1 MPSHYGGGE
10 ATVIA
15 WIWARTVKC
24 PNPTCGCQMPLVK
37 TFILSKKKDHEAWVE
52 PIVDGTS
59 ITYQVRQGSCSLE
72 GTVNRKGARC
82 ICCGANVPFEHIR
95 QEGQAG
101 RLGSALMAV
110 VAEGPNGRLYLNAD
124 EEQLKAAEVTR
135 PEDIPNG
142 FIPPNPRNFST
153 PNYGISTF
161 ADLFTNR
168 QLTALT
174 TFSQLIKEAQQQAEA
189 DALEAGWEDDKI
201 PLNKGGA
208 GALAYGQAISVYLA
222 FLIDKLADRSSSI
235 CSWDNG
241 YVKIRNTFGRQAIP
255 MSWDYAEGNPFSD
268 STGSVDSIIG
278 WLTKCLLS
286 IPAEAFGEAKQW
298 SAQNDC
304 GLRQIM
310 ISTDPPYYDNICYA
324 DLADY
329 FYIWLRQSLRSV
341 YPELFRTMLVPKAEE
356 LIATPY
362 RHDNNKIKAK
372 EFFEEGM
379 LQACRQL
386 YQYASDKLPVTIYYA
401 YKQSETKEQAG
412 QKVTSSS
419 GWETMLSAIIKAGF
433 AITGTWPISTEMANR
448 SVASEANALASSIVL
463 VCRKRPASASTISR
477 RRFVTE
483 LSSELQP
490 ALKKLQSS
498 QIAPVDLAQ
507 AAIGP
512 GMAVYSKY
520 SAVLEADGTPVSVRS
535 ALQLINQ
542 ELDACL
548 NEQSGQLDSASRFCV
563 DIYSQ
568 YAFKELPFG
577 EAEVLAKAKNISLDS
592 LIKGN
597 IIKAEKG
604 KVCLVDRSAMELK
617 VSSNDCGWT
626 ICQKLAKA
634 LQEGGIVQCA
644 QIVATNTK
652 ATNAK
657 ELAYRLYTIAERQ
670 GWNQDA
676 LAYNSL
682 IMSWSQISAKA
693 DSLKKQAKAD
703 QGTMF

>member
-1 MPSHYGGGE
+1 
-10 ATVIA
+10 
-15 WIWARTVKC
+15 
-24 PNPTCGCQMPLVK
+24 MPLVNS
-37 TFILSKKKDHEAWVE
+37 FILSKKKDREVWVE
-52 PIVDGTS
+52 PIVDGTA
-59 ITYQVRQGSCSLE
+59 ITYQVRQGLCPLE

-101 RLGSALMAV
+101 RLGSALIAV
-110 VAEGPNGRLYLNAD
+110 VAEGKNRRIYLNAD
-124 EEQLKAAEVTR
+124 EEQLKAAEVAR
-135 PEDIPNG
+135 PEDIPNTDLPEKALG
-142 FIPPNPRNFST
+142 FGTQI
-153 PNYGISTF
+153 YGMVKHYQ
-161 ADLFTNR
+161 LFTNR

-174 TFSQLIKEAQQQAEA
+174 TFSQLVKEAQQQAEA
-189 DALEAGWEDDKI
+189 DALEAGWENDKV

-222 FLIDKLADRSSSI
+222 FLVDKLADYHSSL
-235 CSWDNG
+235 CSWHTSG
-241 YVKIRNTFGRQAIP
+241 EKMSHTFTRQAIA
-255 MSWDYAEGNPFSD
+255 MTWNYTEGNPFSMSSGCFD
-268 STGSVDSIIG
+268 SMLEWV
-278 WLTKCLLS
+278 TKCLQFFS
-286 IPAEAFGEAKQW
+286 AEAFGEAKQW
-298 SAQNDC
+298 NAQSDC

-310 ISTDPPYYDNICYA
+310 VSTDPPYYDNIGYA

-341 YPELFRTMLVPKAEE
+341 YPELFRTMLVPKVEE
-356 LIATPY
+356 LISASY
-362 RHDNNKIKAK
+362 RHENDKDKAK

-379 LQACRQL
+379 SQACRQL

-433 AITGTWPISTEMANR
+433 AITGTWPISTECKSR
-448 SVASEANALASSIVL
+448 LRGIESNALASSIVL
-463 VCRKRPASASTISR
+463 VCRKRSASAPTISR
-477 RRFVTE
+477 RRFITE
-483 LSSELQP
+483 LSNELQP

-568 YAFKELPFG
+568 YAFKELSFG
-577 EAEVLAKAKNISLDS
+577 EAEVLAKAKNISTDS
-592 LIKGN
+592 LIKNGV
-597 IIKAEKG
+597 IKAEKG

-617 VSSNDCGWT
+617 VGSNDCSWL

-634 LQEGGIVQCA
+634 LQEGGIIQCA

-693 DSLKKQAKAD
+693 DSLRKQSEAE

>member
-24 PNPTCGCQMPLVK
+24 PNPTCGCQMPLVNS
-37 TFILSKKKDHEAWVE
+37 FILSKKKDHEAWVE
-52 PIVDGTS
+52 PIVDGTA
-59 ITYQVRQGSCSLE
+59 ITYQVRQGLCPLE

-101 RLGSALMAV
+101 RLGSALIAV
-110 VAEGPNGRLYLNAD
+110 VAEGKNRRIYLNAD
-124 EEQLKAAEVTR
+124 EEQLKAAEVAR
-135 PEDIPNG
+135 PEDIPNTDLPEKALG
-142 FIPPNPRNFST
+142 FGTQI
-153 PNYGISTF
+153 YGMVKHYQ
-161 ADLFTNR
+161 LFTNR

-174 TFSQLIKEAQQQAEA
+174 TFSQLVKEAQQQAEA
-189 DALEAGWEDDKI
+189 DALEAGWENDKV

-222 FLIDKLADRSSSI
+222 FLVDKLADYHSSL
-235 CSWDNG
+235 CSWHTSG
-241 YVKIRNTFGRQAIP
+241 EKMSHTFTRQAIA
-255 MSWDYAEGNPFSD
+255 MTWNYTEGNPFSMSSGCFD
-268 STGSVDSIIG
+268 SMLEWV
-278 WLTKCLLS
+278 TKCLQFFS
-286 IPAEAFGEAKQW
+286 AEAFGEAKQW
-298 SAQNDC
+298 NAQSDC

-310 ISTDPPYYDNICYA
+310 VSTDPPYYDNIGYA

-341 YPELFRTMLVPKAEE
+341 YPELFRTMLVPKVEE
-356 LIATPY
+356 LISASY
-362 RHDNNKIKAK
+362 RHENDKDKAK

-379 LQACRQL
+379 SQACRQL

-433 AITGTWPISTEMANR
+433 AITGTWPISTECKSR
-448 SVASEANALASSIVL
+448 LRGIESNALASSIVL
-463 VCRKRPASASTISR
+463 VCRKRSASAPTISR
-477 RRFVTE
+477 RRFITE
-483 LSSELQP
+483 LSNELQP

-568 YAFKELPFG
+568 YAFKELSFG
-577 EAEVLAKAKNISLDS
+577 EAEVLAKAKNISTDS
-592 LIKGN
+592 LIKNGV
-597 IIKAEKG
+597 IKAEKG

-617 VSSNDCGWT
+617 VGSNDCSWL

-634 LQEGGIVQCA
+634 LQEGGIIQCA

-693 DSLKKQAKAD
+693 DSLRKQSEAE

>member
-1 MPSHYGGGE
+1 
-10 ATVIA
+10 
-15 WIWARTVKC
+15 
-24 PNPTCGCQMPLVK
+24 MPLVK

-52 PIVDGTS
+52 PIIDGTA
-59 ITYQVRQGSCSLE
+59 ITYQVRQGLCPLE

-82 ICCGANVPFEHIR
+82 VCCGANVPFEHIR

-101 RLGSALMAV
+101 RLGSALMAI

-124 EEQLKAAEVTR
+124 EEQLKAADVAR
-135 PEDIPNG
+135 PDDIPNTDLPEKALG
-142 FIPPNPRNFST
+142 FRVQT
-153 PNYGISTF
+153 YGITKHYQ
-161 ADLFTNR
+161 LFTNR

-174 TFSQLIKEAQQQAEA
+174 TLSQLVKETQQQAEA

-222 FLIDKLADRSSSI
+222 FLVDKLADRSSSI

-278 WLTKCLLS
+278 WITKCLLTL
-286 IPAEAFGEAKQW
+286 PAEAFGEAKQW
-298 SAQNDC
+298 NAQSDC

-310 ISTDPPYYDNICYA
+310 VSTDPPYYDNIGYA
-324 DLADY
+324 DLSDY

-341 YPELFRTMLVPKAEE
+341 YPELFRTMLVPKVEE

-386 YQYASDKLPVTIYYA
+386 YQYASDTLPVTIYYA

-463 VCRKRPASASTISR
+463 VCRKRSAEAPTISR
-477 RRFVTE
+477 RRFITE
-483 LSSELQP
+483 LSNELQP

-568 YAFKELPFG
+568 YAFKELSFG
-577 EAEVLAKAKNISLDS
+577 EAEVLAKAKNISTDS
-592 LIKGN
+592 LIKNGV
-597 IIKAEKG
+597 IKAEKG

-617 VSSNDCGWT
+617 VSSNDCSWL

-693 DSLKKQAKAD
+693 DSLRKQSEAE

>member
-1 MPSHYGGGE
+1 
-10 ATVIA
+10 
-15 WIWARTVKC
+15 
-24 PNPTCGCQMPLVK
+24 MPLVNS
-37 TFILSKKKDHEAWVE
+37 FILSKKKDRESWVE
-52 PIVDGTS
+52 PIIDGTAIS
-59 ITYQVRQGSCSLE
+59 YQVRQGPCPLE

-101 RLGSALMAV
+101 RLGSALIAV
-110 VAEGPNGRLYLNAD
+110 VAEGKNGRLYLDAD
-124 EEQLKAAEVTR
+124 EEQLKATEVAR
-135 PEDIPNG
+135 PEDIPNTDLPEKALG
-142 FIPPNPRNFST
+142 FGTQI
-153 PNYGISTF
+153 YGMVKHYQ
-161 ADLFTNR
+161 LFTNR
-168 QLTALT
+168 QLIALT
-174 TFSQLIKEAQQQAEA
+174 TFSQLVKEAQQQAEA
-189 DALEAGWEDDKI
+189 DALEAGWENDKV

-208 GALAYGQAISVYLA
+208 GALAYSQAISVYLA
-222 FLIDKLADRSSSI
+222 FLIDKLADRNSSI
-235 CSWDNG
+235 ASWDNSRDG
-241 YVKIRNTFGRQAIP
+241 ISHTFTRQAIA
-255 MSWDYAEGNPFSD
+255 MNWNYAESNPFSNSSGCFD
-268 STGSVDSIIG
+268 NMLEWI
-278 WLTKCLLS
+278 TKCLLAL
-286 IPAEAFGEAKQW
+286 PAETCGEAKQW
-298 SAQNDC
+298 NAQSDC
-304 GLRQIM
+304 GLRNIM
-310 ISTDPPYYDNICYA
+310 VSTDPPYYDNIGYA

-329 FYIWLRQSLRSV
+329 FYVWLRQSLRSV

-356 LIATPY
+356 LISASY
-362 RHDNNKIKAK
+362 RHENDKNKAK

-433 AITGTWPISTEMANR
+433 AITGTWPISTECKSR
-448 SVASEANALASSIVL
+448 LRGIDSNALASSIVL
-463 VCRKRPASASTISR
+463 VCRKRSASAPTISR
-477 RRFVTE
+477 RRFITE
-483 LSSELQP
+483 LSNELQP

-568 YAFKELPFG
+568 YAFKELSFG
-577 EAEVLAKAKNISLDS
+577 EAEVLAKAKNISTDS
-592 LIKGN
+592 LIKNGV
-597 IIKAEKG
+597 IKAEKG

-617 VSSNDCGWT
+617 VSSNDCSWL

-634 LQEGGIVQCA
+634 LQEGGIIQCA
-644 QIVATNTK
+644 QIVATNAK

-693 DSLKKQAKAD
+693 DSLRKQSEAE

>member
-1 MPSHYGGGE
+1 MPSQYGGGE

-24 PNPTCGCQMPLVK
+24 PNPTCGCQMPLVNS
-37 TFILSKKKDHEAWVE
+37 FILSKKKDREAWVE
-52 PIVDGTS
+52 PIVDGIA
-59 ITYQVRQGSCSLE
+59 ITYQVRQGPCPLE

-82 ICCGANVPFEHIR
+82 VCCGANVPFEYIR

-101 RLGSALMAV
+101 RLGSALMAI

-124 EEQLKAAEVTR
+124 AEQLKAAEVAR

-142 FIPPNPRNFST
+142 TLSGKCRVNVSL
-153 PNYGISTF
+153 YGFDNI

-168 QLTALT
+168 QLMALT
-174 TFSQLIKEAQQQAEA
+174 TFSQLVKETQQQAEA
-189 DALEAGWEDDKI
+189 DALEAGWEDDKT

-222 FLIDKLADRSSSI
+222 FLVDKLADRSSSI
-235 CSWDNG
+235 CSWDISRDG
-241 YVKIRNTFGRQAIP
+241 LRNTFGRQAIP
-255 MSWDYAEGNPFSD
+255 MAWDYAEGNPFSNSSGCFD
-268 STGSVDSIIG
+268 NMSEWI
-278 WLTKCLLS
+278 TKCLLTL
-286 IPAEAFGEAKQW
+286 PAEAFGEAKQW
-298 SAQNDC
+298 NAQSDC

-310 ISTDPPYYDNICYA
+310 VSTDPPYYDNIGYA
-324 DLADY
+324 DLSDY

-372 EFFEEGM
+372 AFFEDGM

-386 YQYASDKLPVTIYYA
+386 YQYASETLPVTIYYA

-463 VCRKRPASASTISR
+463 VCRKRSASAPTISR
-477 RRFVTE
+477 RRFITE
-483 LSSELQP
+483 LSNELQP

-507 AAIGP
+507 ASIGP

-520 SAVLEADGTPVSVRS
+520 SSVLEADGTPVSVRS

-577 EAEVLAKAKNISLDS
+577 EAEVLAKAKNISTDS
-592 LIKGN
+592 LIKNGV
-597 IIKAEKG
+597 IKAEKG

-617 VSSNDCGWT
+617 VSSNDCSWL

-693 DSLKKQAKAD
+693 DSLRKQSEAE

>member
-52 PIVDGTS
+52 PIIDGTA
-59 ITYQVRQGSCSLE
+59 ITYQVRQGLCPLE

-82 ICCGANVPFEHIR
+82 VCCGANVPFEHIR

-101 RLGSALMAV
+101 RLGSALMAI

-124 EEQLKAAEVTR
+124 EEQLKAADVAR
-135 PEDIPNG
+135 PDDIPNTDLPEKALG
-142 FIPPNPRNFST
+142 FRVQT
-153 PNYGISTF
+153 YGITKHYQ
-161 ADLFTNR
+161 LFTNR

-174 TFSQLIKEAQQQAEA
+174 TLSQLVKETQQQAEA

-222 FLIDKLADRSSSI
+222 FLVDKLADRSSSI

-278 WLTKCLLS
+278 WITKCLLTL
-286 IPAEAFGEAKQW
+286 PAEAFGEAKQW
-298 SAQNDC
+298 NAQSDC

-310 ISTDPPYYDNICYA
+310 VSTDPPYYDNIGYA
-324 DLADY
+324 DLSDY

-341 YPELFRTMLVPKAEE
+341 YPELFRTMLVPKVEE

-386 YQYASDKLPVTIYYA
+386 YQYASDTLPVTIYYA

-463 VCRKRPASASTISR
+463 VCRKRSAEAPTISR
-477 RRFVTE
+477 RRFITE
-483 LSSELQP
+483 LSNELQP

-568 YAFKELPFG
+568 YAFKELSFG
-577 EAEVLAKAKNISLDS
+577 EAEVLAKAKNISTDS
-592 LIKGN
+592 LIKNGV
-597 IIKAEKG
+597 IKAEKG

-617 VSSNDCGWT
+617 VSSNDCSWL

-693 DSLKKQAKAD
+693 DSLRKQSEAE

>member
-1 MPSHYGGGE
+1 MPSQYGGEE

-24 PNPTCGCQMPLVK
+24 PNPTCGCQMPLVNS
-37 TFILSKKKDHEAWVE
+37 FILSKKKDHEAWVE
-52 PIVDGTS
+52 PIVDGTA
-59 ITYQVRQGSCSLE
+59 ITYQVRQGLCPLE

-101 RLGSALMAV
+101 RLGSALIAV
-110 VAEGPNGRLYLNAD
+110 VAEGKNRRIYLNAD
-124 EEQLKAAEVTR
+124 EEQLKAAEVAR
-135 PEDIPNG
+135 PEDIPNTDLPEKALG
-142 FIPPNPRNFST
+142 FGTQI
-153 PNYGISTF
+153 YGMVKHYQ
-161 ADLFTNR
+161 LFTNR

-174 TFSQLIKEAQQQAEA
+174 TFSQLVKEAQQQAEA
-189 DALEAGWEDDKI
+189 DALEAGWENDKV

-222 FLIDKLADRSSSI
+222 FLVDKLADYHSSL
-235 CSWDNG
+235 CSWHTSG
-241 YVKIRNTFGRQAIP
+241 EKMSHTFTRQAIA
-255 MSWDYAEGNPFSD
+255 MTWNYTEGNPFSMSSGCFD
-268 STGSVDSIIG
+268 SMLEWV
-278 WLTKCLLS
+278 TKCLQFFS
-286 IPAEAFGEAKQW
+286 AEAFGEAKQW
-298 SAQNDC
+298 NAQSDC

-310 ISTDPPYYDNICYA
+310 VSTDPPYYDNIGYA

-341 YPELFRTMLVPKAEE
+341 YPELFRTMLVPKVEE
-356 LIATPY
+356 LISASY
-362 RHDNNKIKAK
+362 RHENDKDKAK

-379 LQACRQL
+379 SQACRQL

-433 AITGTWPISTEMANR
+433 AITGTWPISTECKSR
-448 SVASEANALASSIVL
+448 LRGIESNALASSIVL
-463 VCRKRPASASTISR
+463 VCRKRSASAPTISR
-477 RRFVTE
+477 RRFITE
-483 LSSELQP
+483 LSNELQP

-568 YAFKELPFG
+568 YAFKELSFG
-577 EAEVLAKAKNISLDS
+577 EAEVLAKAKNISTDS
-592 LIKGN
+592 LIKNGV
-597 IIKAEKG
+597 IKAEKG

-617 VSSNDCGWT
+617 VGSNDCSWL

-634 LQEGGIVQCA
+634 LQEGGIIQCA
-644 QIVATNTK
+644 QIVATNAK

-693 DSLKKQAKAD
+693 DSLRKQSEAE

>member
-52 PIVDGTS
+52 PIIDGTA
-59 ITYQVRQGSCSLE
+59 ITYQVRQGLCSLE

-101 RLGSALMAV
+101 RLGSALMAI
-110 VAEGPNGRLYLNAD
+110 VAESPNGRLYLNAD
-124 EEQLKAAEVTR
+124 EEQLKAAEVAR
-135 PEDIPNG
+135 PDDIPNTDLPEKALG
-142 FIPPNPRNFST
+142 FGTQI
-153 PNYGISTF
+153 YGMVKHYQ
-161 ADLFTNR
+161 LFTNR

-174 TFSQLIKEAQQQAEA
+174 TFSQLVKEAQQQAEA
-189 DALEAGWEDDKI
+189 DALEAGWENDKV

-208 GALAYGQAISVYLA
+208 GALAYSQAISVYLA
-222 FLIDKLADRSSSI
+222 FLIDKLADRNSSI
-235 CSWDNG
+235 TSWDNSRDG
-241 YVKIRNTFGRQAIP
+241 ISHTFIRQAIP
-255 MSWDYAEGNPFSD
+255 MVWDYAEGNPFSNSSGCFD
-268 STGSVDSIIG
+268 NMLEWI
-278 WLTKCLLS
+278 TKCLLTL
-286 IPAEAFGEAKQW
+286 PAETFAEAKQW
-298 SAQNDC
+298 NAQTDC

-310 ISTDPPYYDNICYA
+310 VSTDPPYYDNIGYA

-329 FYIWLRQSLRSV
+329 FYIWLRRSLRSV
-341 YPELFRTMLVPKAEE
+341 YPEIFRTMLVSKAEE

-386 YQYASDKLPVTIYYA
+386 YQYASDTLPVTIYYA

-433 AITGTWPISTEMANR
+433 AVTGTWPISTELKNR
-448 SVASEANALASSIVL
+448 IRGIDSNALASSIVL
-463 VCRKRPASASTISR
+463 VCRKRSASAPTISR
-477 RRFVTE
+477 RRFITE
-483 LSSELQP
+483 LSNELQP

-577 EAEVLAKAKNISLDS
+577 EAEVLAKAKNISTDS
-592 LIKGN
+592 LIKNGV
-597 IIKAEKG
+597 IKAEKG

-617 VSSNDCGWT
+617 ISSNDCSWL

-693 DSLKKQAKAD
+693 DSLKKQSEAE

>member
-1 MPSHYGGGE
+1 
-10 ATVIA
+10 
-15 WIWARTVKC
+15 
-24 PNPTCGCQMPLVK
+24 MPLVK

-52 PIVDGTS
+52 PIIDGTA
-59 ITYQVRQGSCSLE
+59 ITYQVRQGLCPLE

-101 RLGSALMAV
+101 RLGSALMAI

-124 EEQLKAAEVTR
+124 EEQLKAAEVAR
-135 PEDIPNG
+135 PEDIPSG
-142 FIPPNPRNFST
+142 FIPPNPRNFNT

-174 TFSQLIKEAQQQAEA
+174 TFSQLIKKVQQQAEA
-189 DALEAGWEDDKI
+189 DALEAGWEDDKT

-222 FLIDKLADRSSSI
+222 FLVDKLADYHSSI
-235 CSWDNG
+235 CTWNISG
-241 YVKIRNTFGRQAIP
+241 EKMSHTFTRQAIP
-255 MSWDYAEGNPFSD
+255 MAWDYAEGNPLCG
-268 STGSVDSIIG
+268 STGSIDSMLEWI
-278 WLTKCLLS
+278 TKCLLTL
-286 IPAEAFGEAKQW
+286 PAEAFGEAKQW
-298 SAQNDC
+298 NAQSDC

-310 ISTDPPYYDNICYA
+310 LSTDPPYYDNIGYA

-362 RHDNNKIKAK
+362 RHENNKAKAK
-372 EFFEEGM
+372 AFFEEGM

-386 YQYASDKLPVTIYYA
+386 YQYASDKLPITIYYA
-401 YKQSETKEQAG
+401 YKHSETKEQAG

-433 AITGTWPISTEMANR
+433 TITGTWPISTEKVGR
-448 SVASEANALASSIVL
+448 SVSIESNALASSIVL
-463 VCRKRPASASTISR
+463 VCRKRSASAPTISR
-477 RRFVTE
+477 RRFITE
-483 LSSELQP
+483 LSNELQP

-568 YAFKELPFG
+568 YAFKELSFG
-577 EAEVLAKAKNISLDS
+577 EAEVLAKAKNISTDS
-592 LIKGN
+592 LIKNGV
-597 IIKAEKG
+597 IRAEKG

-617 VSSNDCGWT
+617 VGSNDCSWL

-634 LQEGGIVQCA
+634 LQEGGIIQCA
-644 QIVATNTK
+644 QIVATNAK

-693 DSLKKQAKAD
+693 DSLRKQSEAE

>member
-1 MPSHYGGGE
+1 MPSQYGGGE

-24 PNPTCGCQMPLVK
+24 PNPTCGCQMPLVSS
-37 TFILSKKKDHEAWVE
+37 FILSKKKDHEAWVE
-52 PIVDGTS
+52 PIVDGTA
-59 ITYQVRQGSCSLE
+59 ITYQVRQGPCPLE

-101 RLGSALMAV
+101 RLGSALMAI

-124 EEQLKAAEVTR
+124 AEQLKAAEVAR
-135 PEDIPNG
+135 PEDIPSGTLSGKCRVNVSLYG
-142 FIPPNPRNFST
+142 FDSIT
-153 PNYGISTF
+153 
-161 ADLFTNR
+161 DLFTNR

-174 TFSQLIKEAQQQAEA
+174 TFSQLIKEVQQQAEV
-189 DALEAGWEDDKI
+189 DALEAGWENDKV

-208 GALAYGQAISVYLA
+208 GALAYSQAISVYLA
-222 FLIDKLADRSSSI
+222 FLVDKLADYHSSI
-235 CSWDNG
+235 CSWNVGRDI
-241 YVKIRNTFGRQAIP
+241 IRNTFGRQAIP
-255 MSWDYAEGNPFSD
+255 MTWDYAEGNPLCG
-268 STGSVDSIIG
+268 STGSIDSMLEWI
-278 WLTKCLLS
+278 TKCLLTL
-286 IPAEAFGEAKQW
+286 PAEAFGEAKQW
-298 SAQNDC
+298 NAQSDC

-310 ISTDPPYYDNICYA
+310 LSTDPPYYDNIGYA
-324 DLADY
+324 DLSDY

-341 YPELFRTMLVPKAEE
+341 YPELFRTMLVPKVEE

-362 RHDNNKIKAK
+362 RHENNKAKAK
-372 EFFEEGM
+372 AFFEDGM
-379 LQACRQL
+379 LQACRQF

-463 VCRKRPASASTISR
+463 VCRKRSASAPTISR
-477 RRFVTE
+477 RRFITE
-483 LSSELQP
+483 LSNELQP

-577 EAEVLAKAKNISLDS
+577 EAEVLAKAKNISTDS
-592 LIKGN
+592 LIKNGV
-597 IIKAEKG
+597 IKAEKG

-617 VSSNDCGWT
+617 VSSNDCSWL

-634 LQEGGIVQCA
+634 LQEGGIIQCA
-644 QIVATNTK
+644 QIVATNAK

-693 DSLKKQAKAD
+693 DSLRKQSEAE

>member
-1 MPSHYGGGE
+1 MPSHYGGEE

-24 PNPTCGCQMPLVK
+24 PNPTCGCQMPLVSS
-37 TFILSKKKDHEAWVE
+37 FILSKKKDHEAWVE
-52 PIVDGTS
+52 PIVDGTA
-59 ITYQVRQGSCSLE
+59 ITYQVRQGPCPLE

-82 ICCGANVPFEHIR
+82 ICCGANVPFEYIR

-101 RLGSALMAV
+101 RLGSALMAI

-124 EEQLKAAEVTR
+124 EEQLKAAEVAR
-135 PEDIPNG
+135 PDDIPNG
-142 FIPPNPRNFST
+142 VLPEKALGFRVQT
-153 PNYGISTF
+153 YGITKHYQ
-161 ADLFTNR
+161 LFTNR

-174 TFSQLIKEAQQQAEA
+174 TFSQLVKEAQQQAEA
-189 DALEAGWEDDKI
+189 DALEAGWENDKV

-208 GALAYGQAISVYLA
+208 GALAYSQAISVYLA
-222 FLIDKLADRSSSI
+222 FLIDKLADRNSSI
-235 CSWDNG
+235 TSWDNSRDG
-241 YVKIRNTFGRQAIP
+241 ISHTFIRQAIP
-255 MSWDYAEGNPFSD
+255 MVWDYAEGNPFSNSSGCFD
-268 STGSVDSIIG
+268 NMLEWI
-278 WLTKCLLS
+278 TKCLLTL
-286 IPAEAFGEAKQW
+286 PAETFAEAKQW
-298 SAQNDC
+298 NAQTDC

-310 ISTDPPYYDNICYA
+310 VSTDPPYYDNIGYA

-341 YPELFRTMLVPKAEE
+341 YPEIFRTMLVPKAEE

-386 YQYASDKLPVTIYYA
+386 YQYASDTLPVTIYYA

-433 AITGTWPISTEMANR
+433 AVTGTWPISTELKNR
-448 SVASEANALASSIVL
+448 IRGIDSNALASSIVL
-463 VCRKRPASASTISR
+463 VCRKRSASAPTISR
-477 RRFVTE
+477 RRFITE
-483 LSSELQP
+483 LSNELQP

-577 EAEVLAKAKNISLDS
+577 EAEVLAKAKNISTDS
-592 LIKGN
+592 LIKNGV
-597 IIKAEKG
+597 IKAEKG

-617 VSSNDCGWT
+617 VSSNDCSWL

-634 LQEGGIVQCA
+634 LQEGGIIQCA
-644 QIVATNTK
+644 QIVATNAK

-693 DSLKKQAKAD
+693 DSLRKQSEAE

>member
-24 PNPTCGCQMPLVK
+24 PNPTCGCQMPLVNS
-37 TFILSKKKDHEAWVE
+37 FILSKKKDREVWVE
-52 PIVDGTS
+52 PIVDGTA
-59 ITYQVRQGSCSLE
+59 ITYQVRQGLCPLE

-101 RLGSALMAV
+101 RLGSALIAV
-110 VAEGPNGRLYLNAD
+110 VAEGKNRRIYLNAD
-124 EEQLKAAEVTR
+124 EEQLKAAEVAR
-135 PEDIPNG
+135 PEDIPNTDLPEKALG
-142 FIPPNPRNFST
+142 FGTQI
-153 PNYGISTF
+153 YGMVKHYQ
-161 ADLFTNR
+161 LFTNR

-174 TFSQLIKEAQQQAEA
+174 TFSQLVKEAQQQAEA
-189 DALEAGWEDDKI
+189 DALEAGWENDKV

-222 FLIDKLADRSSSI
+222 FLVDKLADYHSSL
-235 CSWDNG
+235 CSWHTSG
-241 YVKIRNTFGRQAIP
+241 EKMSHTFTRQAIA
-255 MSWDYAEGNPFSD
+255 MTWNYTEGNPFSMSSGCFD
-268 STGSVDSIIG
+268 SMLEWV
-278 WLTKCLLS
+278 TKCLQFFS
-286 IPAEAFGEAKQW
+286 AEAFGEAKQW
-298 SAQNDC
+298 NAQSDC

-310 ISTDPPYYDNICYA
+310 VSTDPPYYDNIGYA

-341 YPELFRTMLVPKAEE
+341 YPELFRTMLVPKVEE
-356 LIATPY
+356 LISASY
-362 RHDNNKIKAK
+362 RHENDKDKAK

-379 LQACRQL
+379 SQACRQL

-433 AITGTWPISTEMANR
+433 AITGTWPISTECKSR
-448 SVASEANALASSIVL
+448 LRGIESNALASSIVL
-463 VCRKRPASASTISR
+463 VCRKRSASAPTISR
-477 RRFVTE
+477 RRFITE
-483 LSSELQP
+483 LSNELQP

-568 YAFKELPFG
+568 YAFKELSFG
-577 EAEVLAKAKNISLDS
+577 EAEVLAKAKNISTDS
-592 LIKGN
+592 LIKNGV
-597 IIKAEKG
+597 IKAEKG

-617 VSSNDCGWT
+617 VGSNDCSWL

-634 LQEGGIVQCA
+634 LQEGGIIQCA

-693 DSLKKQAKAD
+693 DSLRKQSEAE

>member
-208 GALAYGQAISVYLA
+208 GALAYSQAISVYLA

>member
-1 MPSHYGGGE
+1 
-10 ATVIA
+10 
-15 WIWARTVKC
+15 
-24 PNPTCGCQMPLVK
+24 MPLVK

-52 PIVDGTS
+52 PIIDGTA
-59 ITYQVRQGSCSLE
+59 ITYQVRQGLCSLE

-101 RLGSALMAV
+101 RLGSALMAI

-124 EEQLKAAEVTR
+124 EEQLKAAEVAR
-135 PEDIPNG
+135 PDDIPNG
-142 FIPPNPRNFST
+142 VLPSNPRDFKT
-153 PNYGISTF
+153 PNYGMITF

-174 TFSQLIKEAQQQAEA
+174 TFSQLVKEVQLQVES
-189 DALEAGWEDDKI
+189 DALEAGWEDDKV

-222 FLIDKLADRSSSI
+222 FLVDKLADRSSSI
-235 CSWDNG
+235 CSWDISRDG
-241 YVKIRNTFGRQAIP
+241 LRNTFGRQAIP
-255 MSWDYAEGNPFSD
+255 MAWDYAEGNPFSNSSGCFD
-268 STGSVDSIIG
+268 NMSEWI
-278 WLTKCLLS
+278 TKCLLTL
-286 IPAEAFGEAKQW
+286 PTETFGEAKQW
-298 SAQNDC
+298 NAQSDC

-310 ISTDPPYYDNICYA
+310 LSTDPPYYDNIGYA
-324 DLADY
+324 DLSDY

-341 YPELFRTMLVPKAEE
+341 YPEIFRTMLVPKAEE

-362 RHDNNKIKAK
+362 RHENNKAKAK
-372 EFFEEGM
+372 AFFEDGM
-379 LQACRQL
+379 LQACRQF
-386 YQYASDKLPVTIYYA
+386 YQYASDTLPVTIYYA

-463 VCRKRPASASTISR
+463 VCRKRSASAPTISR
-477 RRFVTE
+477 RRFITE
-483 LSSELQP
+483 LSNELQP

-568 YAFKELPFG
+568 YAFKELSFG
-577 EAEVLAKAKNISLDS
+577 EAEVLAKAKNISTDS
-592 LIKGN
+592 LIKNGV
-597 IIKAEKG
+597 IKAEKG

-617 VSSNDCGWT
+617 VSSNDCSWL

-634 LQEGGIVQCA
+634 LQEGGIIQCA
-644 QIVATNTK
+644 QIVATNAK

-693 DSLKKQAKAD
+693 DSLRKQSEAE

>member
-1 MPSHYGGGE
+1 
-10 ATVIA
+10 
-15 WIWARTVKC
+15 
-24 PNPTCGCQMPLVK
+24 MPLVK

-208 GALAYGQAISVYLA
+208 GALAYSQAISVYLA

-693 DSLKKQAKAD
+693 DSLKK
-703 QGTMF
+703 

>member
-24 PNPTCGCQMPLVK
+24 PNPTCGCQMPLVSS
-37 TFILSKKKDHEAWVE
+37 FILSKKKDHEAWVE
-52 PIVDGTS
+52 PIVDGTA
-59 ITYQVRQGSCSLE
+59 ITYQVRQGLCPLE

-101 RLGSALMAV
+101 RLGSVLIAV
-110 VAEGPNGRLYLNAD
+110 VAEGKNRRIYLNAD
-124 EEQLKAAEVTR
+124 KEQLKAADVVR
-135 PEDIPNG
+135 PEDIPSGTLSGKCRVNVSLYG
-142 FIPPNPRNFST
+142 FDSIT
-153 PNYGISTF
+153 
-161 ADLFTNR
+161 DLFTNR

-189 DALEAGWEDDKI
+189 DALEAGWKDDKT

-208 GALAYGQAISVYLA
+208 GALAYSQAISVYLA
-222 FLIDKLADRSSSI
+222 FLIDKLSDYHSSL
-235 CSWDNG
+235 CSWHTSG
-241 YVKIRNTFGRQAIP
+241 EKMSHTFTRQAIA
-255 MSWDYAEGNPFSD
+255 MTWNYTEGNPFSMSSGCFD
-268 STGSVDSIIG
+268 SMLEWV
-278 WLTKCLLS
+278 TKCLQFFS
-286 IPAEAFGEAKQW
+286 AEAFGEAKQW
-298 SAQNDC
+298 NAQSDC

-310 ISTDPPYYDNICYA
+310 ISTDPPYYDSVNYS
-324 DLADY
+324 DLSDY
-329 FYIWLRQSLRSV
+329 FYIWLRQSLRFV
-341 YPELFRTMLVPKAEE
+341 YPELFRTMLVSKAEE
-356 LIATPY
+356 LISASY
-362 RHDNNKIKAK
+362 RHENDKNKAK
-372 EFFEEGM
+372 EFFEDGM
-379 LQACRQL
+379 LQACHQL
-386 YQYASDKLPVTIYYA
+386 YQYASEILPVTIYYA

-433 AITGTWPISTEMANR
+433 AITGTWPISTELKNR
-448 SVASEANALASSIVL
+448 LSGIETNALASSIVL
-463 VCRKRPASASTISR
+463 VCRKRSAEASAISR
-477 RRFVTE
+477 RRFITE
-483 LSSELQP
+483 LSNELKP
-490 ALKKLQSS
+490 ALKELQSS

-577 EAEVLAKAKNISLDS
+577 EAEVLAKAKNISTDS
-592 LIKGN
+592 LIKNGV
-597 IIKAEKG
+597 IKAEKG

-617 VSSNDCGWT
+617 VSSNDCSWT

-693 DSLKKQAKAD
+693 DSLKKQSEAE